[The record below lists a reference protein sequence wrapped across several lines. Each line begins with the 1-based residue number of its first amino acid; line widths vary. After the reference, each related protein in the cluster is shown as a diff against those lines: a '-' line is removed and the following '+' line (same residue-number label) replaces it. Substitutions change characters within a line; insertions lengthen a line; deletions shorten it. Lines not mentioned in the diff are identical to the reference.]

1 MIRTILISL
10 IFLLVSQ
17 LTFGQITKDFE
28 FLTHNNRVSRIGAAH
43 IIDEGVLFV
52 SHNGDAPMTTVG
64 IAKPDHTLEILF
76 ESGFSSTSNKVMTSD
91 STFKFFIQNLFD
103 YDIGV
108 PGFHEVNYENGEIT
122 IESILTWESGNTENH
137 PYVSS
142 VVNDSMGNYYILD
155 YNGFKFINEDLD
167 VIDFELG
174 ENYFGVYKSVN
185 DDIYLR
191 GARTISYFNG
201 NSASVIA
208 SETKPIIDILSFSNL
223 NVVLVEGQLNFYNV
237 DFSQKIDSIIIHTDI
252 KEFDAL
258 EIEDDLITAVVSE
271 SGSHQ
276 IITYDFDG
284 NQTVVYETTDEYE
297 DLTGL
302 LRVDDNTLLING
314 QWVYKNAVRTG
325 FFRGLS
331 LEETSIYPEVYLR
344 LSDYSIV
351 QTDKDSFFIHV
362 IIDGDSIFYYNY
374 YYTLSA
380 SLFNDNF
387 TEIYASDVYSRALV
401 NRLGPLPF
409 FHYSLEEDL
418 SPVES
423 IFFEKDIIVSPSSGN
438 MSTLELIVP
447 GGNYQ
452 FNRERLEVI
461 LPEFTSSVTRPLL
474 SDHVIVYPNPVA
486 DRLLIKNDQ
495 PVLSYSIYDNFGRL
509 VSHRS
514 STSDLESIDVSALQS
529 GHYHLQ
535 LKGSDSKLIYNSG
548 FVKCNM

>member
-28 FLTHNNRVSRIGAAH
+28 FLTHNNRVSRIGATH

-237 DFSQKIDSIIIHTDI
+237 DFSQKIDSIT
-252 KEFDAL
+252 
-258 EIEDDLITAVVSE
+258 
-271 SGSHQ
+271 
-276 IITYDFDG
+276 
-284 NQTVVYETTDEYE
+284 
-297 DLTGL
+297 
-302 LRVDDNTLLING
+302 
-314 QWVYKNAVRTG
+314 
-325 FFRGLS
+325 
-331 LEETSIYPEVYLR
+331 
-344 LSDYSIV
+344 
-351 QTDKDSFFIHV
+351 
-362 IIDGDSIFYYNY
+362 
-374 YYTLSA
+374 
-380 SLFNDNF
+380 
-387 TEIYASDVYSRALV
+387 
-401 NRLGPLPF
+401 
-409 FHYSLEEDL
+409 
-418 SPVES
+418 
-423 IFFEKDIIVSPSSGN
+423 
-438 MSTLELIVP
+438 
-447 GGNYQ
+447 
-452 FNRERLEVI
+452 
-461 LPEFTSSVTRPLL
+461 
-474 SDHVIVYPNPVA
+474 
-486 DRLLIKNDQ
+486 
-495 PVLSYSIYDNFGRL
+495 
-509 VSHRS
+509 
-514 STSDLESIDVSALQS
+514 
-529 GHYHLQ
+529 
-535 LKGSDSKLIYNSG
+535 
-548 FVKCNM
+548 

>member
-1 MIRTILISL
+1 
-10 IFLLVSQ
+10 
-17 LTFGQITKDFE
+17 
-28 FLTHNNRVSRIGAAH
+28 
-43 IIDEGVLFV
+43 
-52 SHNGDAPMTTVG
+52 
-64 IAKPDHTLEILF
+64 
-76 ESGFSSTSNKVMTSD
+76 
-91 STFKFFIQNLFD
+91 
-103 YDIGV
+103 
-108 PGFHEVNYENGEIT
+108 
-122 IESILTWESGNTENH
+122 
-137 PYVSS
+137 
-142 VVNDSMGNYYILD
+142 
-155 YNGFKFINEDLD
+155 
-167 VIDFELG
+167 
-174 ENYFGVYKSVN
+174 
-185 DDIYLR
+185 
-191 GARTISYFNG
+191 
-201 NSASVIA
+201 
-208 SETKPIIDILSFSNL
+208 
-223 NVVLVEGQLNFYNV
+223 
-237 DFSQKIDSIIIHTDI
+237 
-252 KEFDAL
+252 
-258 EIEDDLITAVVSE
+258 
-271 SGSHQ
+271 
-276 IITYDFDG
+276 
-284 NQTVVYETTDEYE
+284 
-297 DLTGL
+297 
-302 LRVDDNTLLING
+302 
-314 QWVYKNAVRTG
+314 
-325 FFRGLS
+325 
-331 LEETSIYPEVYLR
+331 
-344 LSDYSIV
+344 
-351 QTDKDSFFIHV
+351 
-362 IIDGDSIFYYNY
+362 
-374 YYTLSA
+374 